1 MTPSTKRVLIFV
13 CIGLVCV
20 AALWKY
26 RGYSKER
33 DALSRRIGDY
43 QVGIGSRDREMEE
56 RGRAIKDLKRFA
68 STTLGSE
75 EEKVTASL
83 RKNLN
88 EMIAHFGLIESS
100 VSSARPT
107 GVKNPAG
114 EARVAEFSGKDRA
127 NFANVPDFY
136 AVAATM
142 TAKGTL
148 EQAMRVLATIQVQP
162 WVHRMDG
169 FTLKPNGKERDRVEL
184 TVMLTTLF
192 FTDEKLR
199 DKLEDPGWRPVREAE
214 FASWRPIVVKN
225 AFREPPPA
233 VAPKIEV
240 AAAPPAPPPGPAPVP
255 PVPPPPYEDW
265 RVSGVVKGKDGP
277 QIMLVNEKTK
287 EWRTLDA
294 GGVVLDVKFTDCAGE
309 VAQISIGEE
318 KYTVRS
324 GQRLSERARIP

>member
-1 MTPSTKRVLIFV
+1 VV
-13 CIGLVCV
+13 
-20 AALWKY
+20 LWKY
-26 RGYSKER
+26 RGYAKER
-33 DALSRRIGDY
+33 DALSSRIRDY
-43 QVGIGSRDREMEE
+43 QVGIATRDREMEE
-56 RGRAIKDLKRFA
+56 RGRVLKEIRRFA

-75 EEKVTASL
+75 EEKITASL

-100 VSSARPT
+100 VSSTRPT

-114 EARVAEFSGKDRA
+114 EARVAEFLGKDRA
-127 NFANVPDFY
+127 NYANTPDFY
-136 AVAATM
+136 AVAATVS
-142 TAKGTL
+142 AKGTL
-148 EQAMRVLATIQVQP
+148 EQAMRMLSTIQVQP
-162 WVHRMDG
+162 WVHRVDG

-214 FASWRPIVVKN
+214 FASWMPIVVKN
-225 AFREPPPA
+225 AFREPPPP
-233 VAPKIEV
+233 VAPTVAV
-240 AAAPPAPPPGPAPVP
+240 AAAPPAAPPGPTPTP
-255 PVPPPPYEDW
+255 PAPPPPYDDW

-294 GGVVLDVKFTDCAGE
+294 GGVVLDVKFVGCAGE
-309 VAQISIGEE
+309 TAQISIGEE
-318 KYTVRS
+318 KFTIRS
-324 GQRLSERARIP
+324 GQRLSERARIQ